1 MRSPG
6 AAIGWEFRHRH
17 RWALLV
23 IVAYWLTVGSY
34 RLFVFEPGEP
44 IQVAPP
50 DGLAALIISPFS
62 VGFMYLLAVFSFGL
76 SGDLAARQ
84 SIYPPRMFTLP
95 VTTRALAGWPMLF
108 GMVAAACLWLTTAL
122 FARWPWGV
130 ELPMLWPAVLAAVFL
145 AWTQVLMWMPYG
157 LPGLRVVITVLWLM
171 TLDAV
176 VILAFHYNASAAVMV
191 GFLAPQLPLAYGVAC
206 FAVAR
211 ARRGHVPDWRGCFSV
226 RGRGIEVP
234 RRLDHFDS
242 PARAQRWIEWRQHG
256 WTLPGL
262 VAMLLPFELALLF
275 MPGNNT
281 PPVVFATLIVAL
293 LTPAVMAGFVV
304 ATVSKTTPHAR
315 DVFGVS
321 PFMATRPLSSTA
333 LVGAKLHMATSSTL
347 ASWLLVVLSIP
358 IALVLS
364 DTSPVVIEWTR
375 GIAEVIGAPR
385 ATAAALLAL
394 FGLVVTTWSQLVQN
408 LYIGLTGREWLIK
421 SSVLLNLVLVIVA
434 VPLAQWVLKSGEARA
449 AIWDGWP
456 AVVAVLAG
464 MKMTA
469 AGWIVMRLHASR
481 LRSERSLVTGAA
493 CWCVAVL
500 AVYGALAWFFS
511 TPLVPR
517 YLLALIAILVIPLAR
532 VSAAPLALA
541 WNRHR

>member
-23 IVAYWLTVGSY
+23 IVTYWLTVGSY

-44 IQVAPP
+44 IRVAPP

-130 ELPMLWPAVLAAVFL
+130 ELPMVWPAVLAAVFL

-157 LPGLRVVITVLWLM
+157 LPGLRVVITVLWLI

-176 VILAFHYNASAAVMV
+176 VTLAFHYNASPAMMV
-191 GFLAPQLPLAYGVAC
+191 GFLAPQLPLAYGTAC
-206 FAVAR
+206 IAVSR
-211 ARRGHVPDWRGCFSV
+211 ARRGHVPDWRGFFSM

-242 PARAQRWIEWRQHG
+242 PARAQQWIEWRQHG

-275 MPGNNT
+275 FPGNNT
-281 PPVVFATLIVAL
+281 PPVVFSTLIVAL
-293 LTPAVMAGFVV
+293 LTPAVMAGFVAV
-304 ATVSKTTPHAR
+304 TVSKTNPHTR
-315 DVFGVS
+315 DFFGVS
-321 PFMATRPLSSTA
+321 PFLATRPLTSTA

-358 IALVLS
+358 LALVLS
-364 DTSPVVIEWTR
+364 DTSLVVTAWTR
-375 GIAEVIGAPR
+375 SIADVIGAPR
-385 ATAAALLAL
+385 ATAAALLVL

-421 SSVLLNLVLVIVA
+421 SSVLLTLVIVIVA
-434 VPLAQWVLKSGEARA
+434 VPLAQWVVRSGEAKA

-456 AVVAVLAG
+456 AAVALLAG
-464 MKMTA
+464 IKMTA
-469 AGWIVMRLHASR
+469 AAWSVMRLHASR
-481 LRSERSLVTGAA
+481 LLSDRSLVTGAA
-493 CWCVAVL
+493 CWSVAVL
-500 AVYGALAWFFS
+500 ALYGVLAWFFS

-532 VSAAPLALA
+532 VSAAPLAQA

>member
-23 IVAYWLTVGSY
+23 LVSYWIIVGAY
-34 RLFVFEPGEP
+34 RLFFLEPNQP
-44 IQVAPP
+44 VRLDPP
-50 DGLAALIISPFS
+50 DGLAALVIAPFS
-62 VGFMYLLAVFSFGL
+62 MGFMYLLAVFSFGL

-108 GMVAAACLWLTTAL
+108 GMVAAACLWLTTAM

-130 ELPMLWPAVLAAVFL
+130 ELPIVWPAVLAAVFL
-145 AWTQVLMWMPYG
+145 VWTQVLMWMPYG
-157 LPGLRVVITVLWLM
+157 LPGLRVVITVLWLA

-176 VILAFHYNASAAVMV
+176 VILAFHYHASAALMV
-191 GFLAPQLPLAYGVAC
+191 GFLAPQLPLAYGAAC

-211 ARRGHVPDWRGCFSV
+211 ARRGHVPDWRGFFLI

-234 RRLDHFDS
+234 RRLEHFVS
-242 PARAQRWIEWRQHG
+242 PARAQQWIEWRQHG

-275 MPGNNT
+275 VPGNET

-293 LTPAVMAGFVV
+293 LTPPVMAGFVA
-304 ATVSKTTPHAR
+304 ATVSKTNPHAR
-315 DVFGVS
+315 EFFGVT
-321 PFMATRPLSSTA
+321 PFMATRPLTSAA
-333 LVGAKLHMATSSTL
+333 LVAAKLRMAIWSTL
-347 ASWLLVVLSIP
+347 AAWLLVILAMPLALALSE
-358 IALVLS
+358 
-364 DTSPVVIEWTR
+364 TSPVVTDWAR
-375 GIAEVIGAPR
+375 GGVDFFGLPR
-385 ATAAALLAL
+385 AVAIAALGLA
-394 FGLVVTTWSQLVQN
+394 GLLTTTWSQLVQN
-408 LYIGLTGREWLIK
+408 LCIGLTGREWLIK
-421 SSVLLNLVLVIVA
+421 SSVVLTLLLLTIAMPV
-434 VPLAQWVLKSGEARA
+434 AQWVLGSAEAKA

-456 AVVAVLAG
+456 AAVAALVG
-464 MKMTA
+464 IKMTA
-469 AGWIVMRLHASR
+469 AVWSVTRLHASR
-481 LRSERSLVTGAA
+481 LLSERALVTGAA

-500 AVYGALAWFFS
+500 AVYGVLAWFFS
-511 TPLVPR
+511 TPLVQR
-517 YLLALIAILVIPLAR
+517 YLLALIAILAIPLAR

>member
-23 IVAYWLTVGSY
+23 VVIYWLAVGSY
-34 RLFVFEPGEP
+34 RLFVFEPGES

-62 VGFMYLLAVFSFGL
+62 MGFMYLLAVFSFGM
-76 SGDLAARQ
+76 SGDLAARP

-95 VTTRALAGWPMLF
+95 VSTRALAGWPMLY
-108 GMVAAACLWLTTAL
+108 GTVAAACLWVATAL
-122 FARWPWGV
+122 FAKWPWGV
-130 ELPMLWPAVLAAVFL
+130 DMPMVWPAVLAAVFL

-157 LPGLRVVITVLWLM
+157 LPGLRVAITVLWLM
-171 TLDAV
+171 TLDVV
-176 VILAFHYNASAAVMV
+176 VIVAFNYNASPAVMIA
-191 GFLAPQLPLAYGVAC
+191 FLAPQLPLAFGTAC
-206 FAVAR
+206 FAVSR
-211 ARRGHVPDWRGCFSV
+211 ARCGHVPDWRGSFSI
-226 RGRGIEVP
+226 RGRGVEAP

-242 PARAQRWIEWRQHG
+242 PARAQQWIEWRQHG

-275 MPGNNT
+275 IPGNDT

-293 LTPAVMAGFVV
+293 LTPAVMAGFVA
-304 ATVSKTTPHAR
+304 ATVSKTNPHAR
-315 DVFGVS
+315 DFFGVS
-321 PFMATRPLSSTA
+321 PFMATRPLTSPA
-333 LVGAKLHMATSSTL
+333 LVAAKLHMATWSTL

-358 IALVLS
+358 LALVLS
-364 DTSPVVIEWTR
+364 DTAPVVTEWTE
-375 GIAEVIGAPR
+375 GVAHIIGATR
-385 ATAAALLAL
+385 AIAAALLL
-394 FGLVVTTWSQLVQN
+394 LVGLVVTTWSQLVQN

-421 SSVLLNLVLVIVA
+421 SSVLLNLVLVVVA

-456 AVVAVLAG
+456 AVVAILVG
-464 MKMTA
+464 IKMTA

-481 LRSERSLVTGAA
+481 LRNERSMVTGAA
-493 CWCVAVL
+493 WWCAAVL
-500 AVYGALAWFFS
+500 AVYGVLVWFFS

-517 YLLALIAILVIPLAR
+517 YLLALIAILAIPLAR
-532 VSAAPLALA
+532 VSAAPLALG